1 MIGLKTKNPIA
12 LLSMKIKSIWFH
24 IGFWIVYTAIFTV
37 VEASYKGKYTEA
49 LAFELMNLPMRLIIV
64 YFNYFVLL
72 PKLLLQGKTVK
83 YFVYTILTLIVS
95 GFIQRIINYEILSI
109 LYPNMTDSGM
119 WLPYKFLQASMII
132 ASPLIFI
139 IGISVIWKVAELQK
153 RAKTLE
159 NEKLQSELK
168 YLKSQINP
176 HFLFNT
182 LNNIYGLSL
191 ESSKKAPELILK
203 LSDFLS
209 FSLYES
215 SQRFIL
221 LEKEI
226 SLLNDFIDLEKSRFE
241 DRVDVQVTIPKDI
254 DPVSI
259 PPLILVPFVENAF
272 KHSLKNETKI
282 AHIIVKLEV
291 TNGQLIYEVINSKPE
306 DTIDDSSLKG
316 IGLQNIK
323 KRLDIIYNDRYQ
335 LDIKDEERLY
345 TIVLRIII

>member
-1 MIGLKTKNPIA
+1 
-12 LLSMKIKSIWFH
+12 MKIKSIWFH
-24 IGFWIVYTAIFTV
+24 IGFWIIYTAIFTV

-49 LAFELMNLPMRLIIV
+49 LAFELMNMPMRLIVV

-72 PKLLLQGKTVK
+72 PRFLLQGKTAK
-83 YFVYTILTLIVS
+83 YFTYTLLTLIVA
-95 GFIQRIINYEILSI
+95 GFIQRLANYKILSMFYSD
-109 LYPNMTDSGM
+109 LYDFGV
-119 WLPYKFLQASMII
+119 WLPYKFLQTSMII
-132 ASPLIFI
+132 ASPLILI

-191 ESSKKAPELILK
+191 ENSEKTPELILK

-215 SQRFIL
+215 TQKFIL

-226 SLLNDFIDLEKSRFE
+226 NLLNDFIDLEKSRFD
-241 DRVDVQVTIPKDI
+241 DRVAVEVSIPENI
-254 DPVSI
+254 NQISI

-272 KHSLKNETKI
+272 KHSLKNETRI
-282 AHIIVKLEV
+282 AHIFVKLEV
-291 TNGQLIYEVINSKPE
+291 VDGQLIYEVKNSKP
-306 DTIDDSSLKG
+306 DQTIEDSSPRG
-316 IGLQNIK
+316 IGLENIK
-323 KRLDIIYNDRYQ
+323 KRLNILYDDQYKLQIE
-335 LDIKDEERLY
+335 DEDESY
-345 TIVLRIII
+345 SIVLKINV

>member
-1 MIGLKTKNPIA
+1 
-12 LLSMKIKSIWFH
+12 MKVKSIWFH
-24 IGFWIVYTAIFTV
+24 IGFWIVYTIIFTI

-49 LAFELMNLPMRLIIV
+49 LAFELMNMPIRLIVV

-72 PKLLLQGKTVK
+72 PKFLLQGKTAK
-83 YFVYTILTLIVS
+83 YFTYTLLTLIVA
-95 GFIQRIINYEILSI
+95 GFIQRIANYKILSLI
-109 LYPNMTDSGM
+109 YSDLYDFGV
-119 WLPYKFLQASMII
+119 WLPYKFLQTSMII
-132 ASPLIFI
+132 ASPLILI

-191 ESSKKAPELILK
+191 ENSKKTPELILK

-215 SQRFIL
+215 TQKFIL

-226 SLLNDFIDLEKSRFE
+226 NLLNDFIDLEKSRFD
-241 DRVDVQVTIPKDI
+241 DRVAVEIAIPESI
-254 DPVSI
+254 NQISI

-282 AHIIVKLEV
+282 AHIFVKLEV
-291 TNGQLIYEVINSKPE
+291 IKGQLIYEVKNSKPE
-306 DTIDDSSLKG
+306 QTIEDSSPKG
-316 IGLQNIK
+316 IGLENIK
-323 KRLDIIYNDRYQ
+323 KRLNILYDDEYELQ
-335 LDIKDEERLY
+335 IKDEDKLY
-345 TIVLRIII
+345 SIVLKINV

>member
-1 MIGLKTKNPIA
+1 MKSKNPIA
-12 LLSMKIKSIWFH
+12 LLLMKIKSVWFH
-24 IGFWIVYTAIFTV
+24 IGFWIVYTTIFTI
-37 VEASYKGKYTEA
+37 VEASYKGKYSEA
-49 LAFELMNLPMRLIIV
+49 LAFELMNMPMRLIIV
-64 YFNYFVLL
+64 YLNYFILL
-72 PKLLLQGKTVK
+72 PKLLLQGKTTK
-83 YFVYTILTLIVS
+83 YFAYTILTLIVA
-95 GFIQRIINYEILSI
+95 GFIQRIVNYKLLSSFYADMVDFGI
-109 LYPNMTDSGM
+109 
-119 WLPYKFLQASMII
+119 WLPYKFLQTSMII

-139 IGISVIWKVAELQK
+139 IGVSVIWKVAELQK

-191 ESSKKAPELILK
+191 ENSRRTPELILK

-215 SQRFIL
+215 SQKFIL

-226 SLLNDFIDLEKSRFE
+226 NLLNDFIDLEKSRFG
-241 DRVDVQVTIPKDI
+241 DRVEVEISIPDHI
-254 DPVSI
+254 DQISI

-272 KHSLKNETKI
+272 KHSLKNETQI
-282 AHIIVKLEV
+282 AHIFVKLELL
-291 TNGQLIYEVINSKPE
+291 NNQLIYEVKNSKPE
-306 DTIDDSSLKG
+306 AALEDFLPKG
-316 IGLQNIK
+316 IGLENIK
-323 KRLDIIYNDRYQ
+323 KRLDILYKDQYQ

-345 TIVLRIII
+345 SIVLKITI

>member
-1 MIGLKTKNPIA
+1 MSVKSENPIA

-24 IGFWIVYTAIFTV
+24 IGFWIIYTAIFTV

-49 LAFELMNLPMRLIIV
+49 LAFELMNMPMRLIVV

-72 PKLLLQGKTVK
+72 PRFLLQGKTAK
-83 YFVYTILTLIVS
+83 YFTYTLLTLIVA
-95 GFIQRIINYEILSI
+95 GFIQRLANYKILSMFYSD
-109 LYPNMTDSGM
+109 LYDFGV
-119 WLPYKFLQASMII
+119 WLPYKFLQTSMII
-132 ASPLIFI
+132 ASPLILI

-191 ESSKKAPELILK
+191 ENSKKTPELILK

-215 SQRFIL
+215 TQKFIL

-226 SLLNDFIDLEKSRFE
+226 NLLNDFIDLEKSRFD
-241 DRVDVQVTIPKDI
+241 DRVAVEVSIPENI
-254 DPVSI
+254 NQISI

-272 KHSLKNETKI
+272 KHSLKNETRI
-282 AHIIVKLEV
+282 AHIFVKLEV
-291 TNGQLIYEVINSKPE
+291 VDGQLIYEVKNSKP
-306 DTIDDSSLKG
+306 DQTIEDSSPRG
-316 IGLQNIK
+316 IGLENIK
-323 KRLDIIYNDRYQ
+323 KRLNILYDDQYKLQIE
-335 LDIKDEERLY
+335 DEDESY
-345 TIVLRIII
+345 SIVLKINV

>member
-1 MIGLKTKNPIA
+1 MSVKSENPIA

-24 IGFWIVYTAIFTV
+24 IGFWIIYTAIFTV

-49 LAFELMNLPMRLIIV
+49 LAFELMNMPMRLIVV

-72 PKLLLQGKTVK
+72 PRFLLQGKTAK
-83 YFVYTILTLIVS
+83 YFTYTLLTLIVA
-95 GFIQRIINYEILSI
+95 GFIQRLANYKILSMFYSD
-109 LYPNMTDSGM
+109 LYDFGV
-119 WLPYKFLQASMII
+119 WLPYKFLQTSMII
-132 ASPLIFI
+132 ASPLILI

-191 ESSKKAPELILK
+191 ENSEKTPELILK

-215 SQRFIL
+215 TQKFIL

-226 SLLNDFIDLEKSRFE
+226 NLLNDFIDLEKSRFD
-241 DRVDVQVTIPKDI
+241 DRVAVEVSIPENI
-254 DPVSI
+254 NQISI

-272 KHSLKNETKI
+272 KHSLKNETRI
-282 AHIIVKLEV
+282 AHIFVKLEV
-291 TNGQLIYEVINSKPE
+291 VDGQLIYEVKNSKP
-306 DTIDDSSLKG
+306 DQTIEDSSPRG
-316 IGLQNIK
+316 IGLENIK
-323 KRLDIIYNDRYQ
+323 KRLNILYDDQYKLQIE
-335 LDIKDEERLY
+335 DEDESY
-345 TIVLRIII
+345 SIVLKINV

>member
-1 MIGLKTKNPIA
+1 
-12 LLSMKIKSIWFH
+12 MKIKSIWFH
-24 IGFWIVYTAIFTV
+24 IGFWIIYTAIFTV

-49 LAFELMNLPMRLIIV
+49 LAFELMNMPMRLIVV

-72 PKLLLQGKTVK
+72 PRFLLQGKTAK
-83 YFVYTILTLIVS
+83 YFTYTLLTLIVA
-95 GFIQRIINYEILSI
+95 GFIQRLANYKILSMFYSD
-109 LYPNMTDSGM
+109 LYDFGV
-119 WLPYKFLQASMII
+119 WLPYKFLQTSMII
-132 ASPLIFI
+132 ASPLILI

-191 ESSKKAPELILK
+191 ENSKKTPELILK

-215 SQRFIL
+215 TQKFIL

-226 SLLNDFIDLEKSRFE
+226 NLLNDFIDLEKSRFD
-241 DRVDVQVTIPKDI
+241 DRVAVEVSIPENI
-254 DPVSI
+254 NQISI

-272 KHSLKNETKI
+272 KHSLKNETRI
-282 AHIIVKLEV
+282 AHIFVKLEV
-291 TNGQLIYEVINSKPE
+291 VDGQLIYEVKNSKP
-306 DTIDDSSLKG
+306 DQTIEDSSPRG
-316 IGLQNIK
+316 IGLENIK
-323 KRLDIIYNDRYQ
+323 KRLNILYDDQYKLQIE
-335 LDIKDEERLY
+335 DEDESY
-345 TIVLRIII
+345 SIVLKINV

>member
-1 MIGLKTKNPIA
+1 MSVKSENPIA

-24 IGFWIVYTAIFTV
+24 IGFWIIYTAIFTV

-49 LAFELMNLPMRLIIV
+49 LAFELMNMPMRLIVV

-72 PKLLLQGKTVK
+72 PRFLLQGKTAK
-83 YFVYTILTLIVS
+83 YFTYTLLTLIVA
-95 GFIQRIINYEILSI
+95 GFIQRLANYKILSMFYSD
-109 LYPNMTDSGM
+109 LYDFGV
-119 WLPYKFLQASMII
+119 WLPYKFLQTSMII
-132 ASPLIFI
+132 ASPLILI

-191 ESSKKAPELILK
+191 ENSKKTPELILK

-215 SQRFIL
+215 TQKFIL

-226 SLLNDFIDLEKSRFE
+226 NLLNDFIDLEKSRFD
-241 DRVDVQVTIPKDI
+241 DRVAVEVSIPENI
-254 DPVSI
+254 NQISI

-272 KHSLKNETKI
+272 KHSLKNETRI
-282 AHIIVKLEV
+282 AHIFVKLEV
-291 TNGQLIYEVINSKPE
+291 VDGQLIYEVKNSKP
-306 DTIDDSSLKG
+306 DQTIEDSSPKG
-316 IGLQNIK
+316 IGLENIK
-323 KRLDIIYNDRYQ
+323 KRLNILYDDQYELQIE
-335 LDIKDEERLY
+335 DEDKLY
-345 TIVLRIII
+345 SIVLKINV

>member
-1 MIGLKTKNPIA
+1 
-12 LLSMKIKSIWFH
+12 MKIKSIWFH
-24 IGFWIVYTAIFTV
+24 IGFWIVYTAIFTIV
-37 VEASYKGKYTEA
+37 GASYKGKYTEA
-49 LAFELMNLPMRLIIV
+49 LTFELMNMPMRLIIV

-72 PKLLLQGKTVK
+72 PKLLLQGKTAK
-83 YFVYTILTLIVS
+83 YFAYTLLTLIIS
-95 GFIQRIINYEILSI
+95 GFIQRIINYEILST
-109 LYPNMTDSGM
+109 LHTDMVDSGI

-182 LNNIYGLSL
+182 LNNIYGLTL

-241 DRVDVQVTIPKDI
+241 DRVDVQVDIPEQI
-254 DPVSI
+254 DSVSI
-259 PPLILVPFVENAF
+259 PPLILVPFIENAF

-291 TNGQLIYEVINSKPE
+291 INGQLIYEVINSKPE
-306 DTIDDSSLKG
+306 DTVDDSSLKG

-323 KRLDIIYNDRYQ
+323 KRLDILYNDRYQ

-345 TIVLRIII
+345 TIVLRITI